1 MSGTLEQ
8 AKKEYEEA
16 LMNGD
21 EIAKDEAYVRLAEV
35 QRDSGK
41 LKNGTDYYLL
51 ATNQQYQ
58 EAKARCSRKS
68 L

>member
-1 MSGTLEQ
+1 
-8 AKKEYEEA
+8 
-16 LMNGD
+16 MNGD